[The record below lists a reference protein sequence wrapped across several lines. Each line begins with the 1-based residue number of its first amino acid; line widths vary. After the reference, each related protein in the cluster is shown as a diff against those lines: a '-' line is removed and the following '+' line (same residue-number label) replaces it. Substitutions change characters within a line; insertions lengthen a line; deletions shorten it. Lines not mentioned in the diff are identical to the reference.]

1 MDCQDKPGNNDYK
14 IAAQHRGRRVNFWI
28 INTLNGLSLAM
39 ILFLLAAGLTLIF
52 GLMHIINMAHGS
64 FYLLGGYIA
73 ISAIRLTGDFG
84 TGALL
89 AVIAIAITGVIVQR
103 LFLARLY
110 KQEMPQALL
119 TLGLLFIVADFA
131 FFTWGGDPLLVP
143 EPRLLQGGVHFLG
156 VVYPLYRLFLIGW
169 GLATALFLWAFL
181 ERTKIGAIVRAG
193 MDDEEMVR
201 GLGINMPLV
210 FTTIFAL
217 GAALA
222 AIGGVLGGPLL
233 GMFPGADFEVA
244 LLAFVV
250 VTVGGLGSIRGAFL
264 GSLLVGLVDNFGN
277 VWFPQLS
284 LFTIFVPMVIV
295 LALRPT
301 GLMGRV

>member
-1 MDCQDKPGNNDYK
+1 M
-14 IAAQHRGRRVNFWI
+14 NFWI

-89 AVIAIAITGVIVQR
+89 AVLVIAVTGVIVQR

-119 TLGLLFIVADFA
+119 TLGLLFIVADIA
-131 FFTWGGDPLLVP
+131 FFTWGGDTLLVP
-143 EPRLLQGGVHFLG
+143 EPRLLQGGVRFFG
-156 VVYPLYRLFLIGW
+156 MVYPLYRLFLIGW
-169 GLATALFLWAFL
+169 GLATAFFLWAFL
-181 ERTKIGAIVRAG
+181 ERTKFGAIVRAG

-210 FTTIFAL
+210 FTAIFAL

>member
-1 MDCQDKPGNNDYK
+1 
-14 IAAQHRGRRVNFWI
+14 VNFWI

-52 GLMHIINMAHGS
+52 GLMRIINMAHGS

-89 AVIAIAITGVIVQR
+89 AVIAIAVTGVAVQR

-156 VVYPLYRLFLIGW
+156 LVYPLYRLFLIAW
-169 GLATALFLWAFL
+169 GLATAIFLWAFL

-210 FTTIFAL
+210 FTGIFAL

-222 AIGGVLGGPLL
+222 ALGGILGGPLL

-301 GLMGRV
+301 GLMGRA

>member
-1 MDCQDKPGNNDYK
+1 MT
-14 IAAQHRGRRVNFWI
+14 FWI

-73 ISAIRLTGDFG
+73 ITAIRLTGGFIFG
-84 TGALL
+84 AIV
-89 AVIAIAITGVIVQR
+89 AVIAIAVIGAIIQR

-110 KQEMPQALL
+110 KQEMRQALL
-119 TLGLLFIVADFA
+119 TLGLLFIVADIA

-143 EPRLLQGGVHFLG
+143 QPPLLQGAVHFWG
-156 VVYPLYRLFLIGW
+156 IVYPLYRVFLIGC
-169 GLATALFLWAFL
+169 GLVIAFCLWAFL
-181 ERTKIGAIVRAG
+181 ERTTLGAIVRAG

-201 GLGINMPLV
+201 GLGINVPLV
-210 FTTIFAL
+210 FTGIFAL

-222 AIGGVLGGPLL
+222 ALGGVLGGPLL
-233 GMFPGADFEVA
+233 GMFPGADFEVV

-277 VWFPQLS
+277 AWFPQLS

-295 LALRPT
+295 LALKPT

>member
-1 MDCQDKPGNNDYK
+1 
-14 IAAQHRGRRVNFWI
+14 VNFWI

-73 ISAIRLTGDFG
+73 ITAIRMTGDFG
-84 TGALL
+84 SGALL
-89 AVIAIAITGVIVQR
+89 AVIAIAATGVLVQR

-110 KQEMPQALL
+110 KQEMAQALL
-119 TLGLLFIVADFA
+119 TLGLLFIIADIA

-143 EPRLLQGGVHFLG
+143 EPRLLEGAVRVFG

-169 GLATALFLWAFL
+169 GLATAVFLWAFL

-210 FTTIFAL
+210 FTAIFAL

>member
-1 MDCQDKPGNNDYK
+1 
-14 IAAQHRGRRVNFWI
+14 
-28 INTLNGLSLAM
+28 
-39 ILFLLAAGLTLIF
+39 
-52 GLMHIINMAHGS
+52 
-64 FYLLGGYIA
+64 
-73 ISAIRLTGDFG
+73 
-84 TGALL
+84 
-89 AVIAIAITGVIVQR
+89 VIAIAVTGVIVQR

-119 TLGLLFIVADFA
+119 TLGLLFIIADFA

-143 EPRLLQGGVHFLG
+143 EPRLLQGGVRFFG

-210 FTTIFAL
+210 FTAIFAL

-222 AIGGVLGGPLL
+222 ALGGVLGGPLL

>member
-1 MDCQDKPGNNDYK
+1 M
-14 IAAQHRGRRVNFWI
+14 NFWI

>member
-1 MDCQDKPGNNDYK
+1 MT
-14 IAAQHRGRRVNFWI
+14 FWI

-73 ISAIRLTGDFG
+73 ITAIRLTGGFIL
-84 TGALL
+84 GAIV
-89 AVIAIAITGVIVQR
+89 AVIAITIIGAIIQR

-110 KQEMPQALL
+110 KQEMRQALL
-119 TLGLLFIVADFA
+119 TLGLLFIVADIA

-143 EPRLLQGGVHFLG
+143 QPPLLQGAVRFWGI
-156 VVYPLYRLFLIGW
+156 VYPLYRVFLIGC
-169 GLATALFLWAFL
+169 GLVIAFCLWAFL
-181 ERTKIGAIVRAG
+181 ERTTLGAIVRAG

-201 GLGINMPLV
+201 GLGINVPLV
-210 FTTIFAL
+210 FTGIFAL

-222 AIGGVLGGPLL
+222 ALGGVLGGPLL
-233 GMFPGADFEVA
+233 GMFPGADFEVV

-277 VWFPQLS
+277 AWFPQLS

-295 LALRPT
+295 LALKPT

>member
-1 MDCQDKPGNNDYK
+1 M
-14 IAAQHRGRRVNFWI
+14 NFWV
-28 INTLNGLSLAM
+28 INILNGLSLAM

-73 ISAIRLTGDFG
+73 ITAIRLTDSFIA
-84 TGALL
+84 GA
-89 AVIAIAITGVIVQR
+89 AVAVAAMIVLGAVVQR

-110 KQEMPQALL
+110 KQEMSQALL
-119 TLGLLFIVADFA
+119 TLGLLFIVADIA
-131 FFTWGGDPLLVP
+131 FVTWGGDPLLVP
-143 EPRLLQGGVHFLG
+143 QPRILEGAVRFAGL
-156 VVYPLYRLFLIGW
+156 VYPLYRLFLIGW
-169 GLATALFLWAFL
+169 GLAVAFCLWAFL
-181 ERTKIGAIVRAG
+181 ERTRLGAIVRAG

-201 GLGINMPLV
+201 GLGINVPLV
-210 FTTIFAL
+210 FTGIFAL
-217 GAALA
+217 GTGLAAL
-222 AIGGVLGGPLL
+222 GGVLGGPLL
-233 GMFPGADFEVA
+233 GMFPGADFEVV

-277 VWFPQLS
+277 AWFPQLS

-301 GLMGRV
+301 GLMGRA

>member
-1 MDCQDKPGNNDYK
+1 MS
-14 IAAQHRGRRVNFWI
+14 FWI
-28 INTLNGLSLAM
+28 VNTLNGLSLAM

-73 ISAIRLTGDFG
+73 ITAIRMSGNFVV
-84 TGALL
+84 GAII
-89 AVIAIAITGVIVQR
+89 AVIAIAILGTLVQR
-103 LFLARLY
+103 LLLAKLY

-119 TLGLLFIVADFA
+119 TLGLLFIIADIA
-131 FFTWGGDPLLVP
+131 FFTWGGDPRLVP
-143 EPRLLQGGVHFLG
+143 QPSLFQGAVRIFG

-169 GLATALFLWAFL
+169 GLAVAFLLWMFL
-181 ERTKIGAIVRAG
+181 ERTKIGAVVRAG

-210 FTTIFAL
+210 FTGIFAL
-217 GAALA
+217 GSALA
-222 AIGGVLGGPLL
+222 GLGGVLGGPLL
-233 GMFPGADFEVA
+233 GMFPGADFEVV

-284 LFTIFVPMVIV
+284 LFTIFVPMVVV
-295 LALRPT
+295 LALKPT
-301 GLMGRV
+301 GLLGRA

>member
-1 MDCQDKPGNNDYK
+1 
-14 IAAQHRGRRVNFWI
+14 
-28 INTLNGLSLAM
+28 M

-52 GLMHIINMAHGS
+52 GLMRIINMAHGS

-89 AVIAIAITGVIVQR
+89 AVVAVAVAGVIVQR
-103 LFLARLY
+103 LLLARLY

-143 EPRLLQGGVHFLG
+143 EPRLLQGGVRFFG

-169 GLATALFLWAFL
+169 GLATAIFLWAFL

-210 FTTIFAL
+210 FTAIFAL

>member
-1 MDCQDKPGNNDYK
+1 
-14 IAAQHRGRRVNFWI
+14 VNFWI
-28 INTLNGLSLAM
+28 INTLKGLSLAM

-89 AVIAIAITGVIVQR
+89 AVIAIAVTGVIVQR

-119 TLGLLFIVADFA
+119 TLGLLFIIADVA
-131 FFTWGGDPLLVP
+131 FFTWGGDPQLVP
-143 EPRLLQGGVHFLG
+143 EPRLLQGAVRVFGI
-156 VVYPLYRLFLIGW
+156 VYPLYRLFLIGW
-169 GLATALFLWAFL
+169 GLATAFVLWAFL
-181 ERTKIGAIVRAG
+181 ERTRIGAIVRAG

-210 FTTIFAL
+210 FTAVFAL